1 VYQNETSLHTHNV
14 AEFWDATTI
23 AMVIDPRGNVAI
35 HTASSPGYAL
45 TVTDPA
51 NFETL
56 YIRGKTGVI
65 NTLDVVGNVY
75 SSGELTATIYHGD
88 GGLLS
93 NLMSFIGATGA
104 TGFTG
109 ATGATGAAGSNGA
122 TGATG
127 ADGLNG
133 ATGATGADGLDGAT
147 GATGVAG
154 SNGATGA
161 TGVAGSN
168 GATGATGVAGSNGAT
183 GATGADG
190 LNGATGADGLNGATG
205 ADGLNG
211 ATGATGYTG
220 ATGPAPTGV
229 NGNLIYLE
237 SSGVA
242 GSTTNVFY
250 TGDGNLYVSNTVTT
264 TNVIATTY
272 YGDGGLLS
280 NITGG
285 GGGSSQWTGT
295 AGSPIY
301 YVPNVGIGSSTTS
314 GTNLYVTGNIYASN
328 SITTSNITIANSI
341 DTEVGIS
348 FIQNSALDWIQY
360 IPNGSTDMR
369 WKSSGVDKLTL
380 TSVGALTAA
389 DDVSAFSDI
398 RYKTEIKKIENALD
412 KVKRVNGYT
421 FMRTDNDRT
430 NRQAG
435 VIAQEFLKV
444 LPEVVHVD
452 PKGMYS
458 VAYGNIVALLIEAL
472 KEETEKREALEKR
485 LNEWESRQE

>member
-1 VYQNETSLHTHNV
+1 LT
-14 AEFWDATTI
+14 
-23 AMVIDPRGNVAI
+23 GN
-35 HTASSPGYAL
+35 
-45 TVTDPA
+45 D
-51 NFETL
+51 
-56 YIRGKTGVI
+56 
-65 NTLDVVGNVY
+65 
-75 SSGELTATIYHGD
+75 
-88 GGLLS
+88 
-93 NLMSFIGATGA
+93 
-104 TGFTG
+104 
-109 ATGATGAAGSNGA
+109 GATGAAGSNGA

-127 ADGLNG
+127 
-133 ATGATGADGLDGAT
+133 T
-147 GATGVAG
+147 
-154 SNGATGA
+154 
-161 TGVAGSN
+161 
-168 GATGATGVAGSNGAT
+168 AGSNGAT
-183 GATGADG
+183 GATGA
-190 LNGATGADGLNGATG
+190 A
-205 ADGLNG
+205 
-211 ATGATGYTG
+211 G

-229 NGNLIYLE
+229 NGTLVYLV

-242 GSTTNVFY
+242 DSTTNVFY
-250 TGDGNLYVSNTVTT
+250 TGDGNLYASNTVTT
-264 TNVIATTY
+264 TNVIATRY

-295 AGSPIY
+295 AGNPIY

-328 SITTSNITIANSI
+328 SLTTSNITIVSST
-341 DTEVGIS
+341 DVEVGIT
-348 FIQNSALDWIQY
+348 FIQNSALDWLQY
-360 IPNGSTDMR
+360 IPSGSNDMR

-435 VIAQEFLKV
+435 VIAQEFLEI

-472 KEETEKREALEKR
+472 KEETEKREALEAR
-485 LNEWESRQE
+485 LNEWESSQE